1 MEPNKFNQFQHF
13 YLEIHFNIIIISVF
27 PKCFW
32 EKSCF
37 EGNFHWRWSSDS
49 PSQQQAIAETQRQ
62 PTLIAANHL
71 ARGFKHQHVSSY
83 LGMGQELLSTYLYII
98 VETVFSTNL
107 PYKIQSS
114 MYHYNWQLTIRWF
127 VFWTVDFA
135 LVSFP
140 SILHIDLISPSFLQA
155 NSKGTLAALIHLSIY
170 VGEML
175 LSISPNPNLLNTL
188 EIVQRLP
195 PESHSAII
203 CAL

>member
-1 MEPNKFNQFQHF
+1 M
-13 YLEIHFNIIIISVF
+13 
-27 PKCFW
+27 
-32 EKSCF
+32 
-37 EGNFHWRWSSDS
+37 
-49 PSQQQAIAETQRQ
+49 
-62 PTLIAANHL
+62 
-71 ARGFKHQHVSSY
+71 
-83 LGMGQELLSTYLYII
+83 
-98 VETVFSTNL
+98 
-107 PYKIQSS
+107 QSS

-127 VFWTVDFA
+127 VFPTIYFA

-175 LSISPNPNLLNTL
+175 LSISPNPNLLNIL

-203 CAL
+203 CALYIAICRWGWSIRKLSKFIWYGIFVFRKKNVRIGLN